1 MPVDPI
7 RNLQVISSPGVGGR
21 EIDVPVLARKLISQ
35 GHPTWVMC
43 RPNTLVTQLAQDWNL
58 PHEPTHM
65 RGYLDPINI
74 VALAS
79 WLRQKKIEI
88 IHAHWS
94 RDLSNLILAS
104 GLAGNIPVVLTKH
117 VYATE
122 NKHDLFHAWVYR
134 HTDIVIAI
142 SHLVAENVHQTVR
155 VPWHKII
162 TIYNGLELNH
172 QWNPE
177 ITGDFDRR
185 TNLEVPAGSPVLGYV
200 GRLNR
205 GKRPGL
211 VMEAFARLSGRF
223 PDWHFVLAGKAV
235 GRSEELYAEGLK
247 QMARDLGLAARIHF
261 VGYQKDMP
269 AVMHS
274 FNILACASEFESLGM
289 VMIEAMAMQ
298 RPVVGPDSGGVP
310 EIIEPGKNGEIF
322 RSGDIDDLTEKLGG
336 LMADPDRCKKMGSI
350 GREIVKRK
358 FNLDLMA
365 EQVAGV
371 FQKVLGMRRMK
382 SGR

>member
-1 MPVDPI
+1 MPADPI

-21 EIDVPVLARKLISQ
+21 EIDVPVLARKLLSR

-43 RPNTLVTQLAQDWNL
+43 RPNTLVAQLAQAWNL
-58 PHEPTHM
+58 PQEPTHM
-65 RGYLDPINI
+65 RGYLDPLNI
-74 VALAS
+74 FALAR
-79 WLRQKKIEI
+79 WLKQKKIDI

-104 GLAGNIPVVLTKH
+104 GLAGNIPIILTKH

-142 SHLVAENVHQTVR
+142 SDLVAENVHQTVR
-155 VPWHKII
+155 MPREKIL

-177 ITGDFDRR
+177 ITGDSDRR
-185 TNLEVPAGSPVLGYV
+185 KNFKVPVGSPILGYV

-211 VMEAFARLSGRF
+211 IMEAFARLSSRF

-235 GRSEELYAEGLK
+235 GRSEEHYAEGLK
-247 QMARDLGLAARIHF
+247 QKARDLGLAERAHF
-261 VGYQKDMP
+261 VGYQTDMP
-269 AVMHS
+269 AVMHT

-289 VMIEAMAMQ
+289 VMVEAMAMR

-310 EIIEPGKNGEIF
+310 EIIVPGKNGEIF
-322 RSGDIDDLTEKLGG
+322 RSGDIEDLTEKLAG
-336 LMADPDRCKKMGSI
+336 LMADPDRCEKMGSL

-371 FQKVLGMRRMK
+371 FQKVLKMRRMK
-382 SGR
+382 SGG